1 MILIVVIKHLL
12 IICYACISIK
22 LNIHN
27 YFCFCFKAFEV
38 LVCNDNVNIF
48 EYIGATKVYIFETRP
63 RGMSVFI
70 NLYKLCVSDAIAEE
84 NINIE
89 FKYHVLS
96 DKFDY
101 LEQIVVKGNKNIIL
115 TSSFKQK
122 QK

>member
-1 MILIVVIKHLL
+1 
-12 IICYACISIK
+12 
-22 LNIHN
+22 
-27 YFCFCFKAFEV
+27 
-38 LVCNDNVNIF
+38 
-48 EYIGATKVYIFETRP
+48 
-63 RGMSVFI
+63 MSVFI